1 MEVCAERG
9 PLGVRAETPPGAPNR
24 DSPGAPHPQVRLK
37 AMYGGTR
44 NTRYPR
50 GLHAKRAQGPIVA
63 KMTNNS
69 RQPERHSSRRSSVAG
84 SPRGELRFRVTLRGK
99 GDSADA
105 IAAAELP
112 LGSPS
117 ASRRPVQGLGGWL

>member
-84 SPRGELRFRVTLRGK
+84 SPRGELRFRVISGGRVTPPTL
-99 GDSADA
+99 SPPPNSPW
-105 IAAAELP
+105 AAHQP
-112 LGSPS
+112 VVGPS
-117 ASRRPVQGLGGWL
+117 RA